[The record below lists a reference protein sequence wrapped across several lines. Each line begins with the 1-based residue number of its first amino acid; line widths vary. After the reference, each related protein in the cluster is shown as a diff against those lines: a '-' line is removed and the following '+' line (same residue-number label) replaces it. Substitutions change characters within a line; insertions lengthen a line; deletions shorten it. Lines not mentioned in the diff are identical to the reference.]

1 MQYNF
6 ITHQEIK
13 KPVHALVNNSIN
25 KNSSSIVVVVVVVD
39 VVEVVVKNMLLFVS
53 N

>member
-13 KPVHALVNNSIN
+13 KTVHALVNNSIN
-25 KNSSSIVVVVVVVD
+25 KNSSSSSSSSSSRCGRSSSKKYVAVC
-39 VVEVVVKNMLLFVS
+39 F
-53 N
+53 